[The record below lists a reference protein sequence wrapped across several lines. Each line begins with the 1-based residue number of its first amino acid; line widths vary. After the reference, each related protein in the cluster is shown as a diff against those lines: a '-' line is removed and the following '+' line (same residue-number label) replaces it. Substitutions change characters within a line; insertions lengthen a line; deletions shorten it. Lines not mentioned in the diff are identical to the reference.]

1 MQNNL
6 VWIKTVIKFFN
17 NNYQKLSLNIEN
29 VGIESLEIW
38 LKNGQI
44 LDINSQK
51 LSKNNQ
57 FHDTDYWG

>member
-29 VGIESLEIW
+29 VGIESFEIW